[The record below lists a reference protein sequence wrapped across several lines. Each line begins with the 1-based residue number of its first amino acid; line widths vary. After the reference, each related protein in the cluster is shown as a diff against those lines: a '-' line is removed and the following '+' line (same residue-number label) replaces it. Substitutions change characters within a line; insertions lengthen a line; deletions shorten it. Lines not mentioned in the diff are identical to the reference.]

1 MESRHWSRDRQ
12 PRNTLIKNEIG
23 YGKTIAEFEVDRGH
37 WHGLERHEVT
47 TTGLIKIYA
56 IKTNDL
62 VTVLIARPN
71 QIKKLYTDNGRVAPE
86 DLLQLAYEHQRK
98 GYNQI

>member
-23 YGKTIAEFEVDRGH
+23 YGKKVAEFTVDRGH
-37 WHGLERHEVT
+37 WHGLERHEVSD
-47 TTGLIKIYA
+47 TGIITIYA
-56 IKTNDL
+56 IKSGDL
-62 VTVLIARPN
+62 VTRLIARPN
-71 QIKKLYTDNGRVAPE
+71 QIKRLYEDNGRVAPE

-98 GYNQI
+98 GYNKM